1 MAPSCALNQTGTA
14 QRKLVGHLRTQGL
27 HLRIREEAAQIA
39 IALWRA
45 SQKTDDWRNAP
56 VLERGYVA
64 DHDLHFPNLAAEW
77 HPHAL
82 PSTDGTM
89 NPRTATMRPRIP
101 RANPEVWPLRR
112 FPAFCWRRG
121 RNEFSTRRTASEV
134 EVAPS
139 RAEPHPSLISQTP
152 GGKLYSANR
161 DVSNHSSPHSPSQTL
176 IMPSLKAPIQRRQ
189 YSPDDTPPCRLGGFL
204 GDLWQGGK

>member
-1 MAPSCALNQTGTA
+1 MAPSCTLNQTGTA
-14 QRKLVGHLRTQGL
+14 QRELVGHLLAQSL
-27 HLRIREEAAQIA
+27 YLRIREETTQIR
-39 IALWRA
+39 IALWRT
-45 SQKTDDWRNAP
+45 SQKADNRRNAP

-64 DHDLHFPNLAAEW
+64 DHGLHFLNLAVVR
-77 HPHAL
+77 HPHTL

-112 FPAFCWRRG
+112 LPAFCWRRG

-139 RAEPHPSLISQTP
+139 WTEPHPSLISQTP

-161 DVSNHSSPHSPSQTL
+161 DVSNHSSPHSLSNFDN
-176 IMPSLKAPIQRRQ
+176 A
-189 YSPDDTPPCRLGGFL
+189 FA
-204 GDLWQGGK
+204 